1 MLVGLLRLR
10 KNRTTAVAMRI
21 HSTGELLNRIHQVS
35 ANPTVPQAPFRYTAR
50 NAINAY
56 ALRNE
61 SFSIA
66 PGHTISTVTRKRSM
80 ERAMN
85 EKSALS
91 RWRSAKQQTASV
103 KIRTKA
109 TSKTQNASAAATTAP
124 NQYFR

>member
-10 KNRTTAVAMRI
+10 KNRTKAAAMRI
-21 HSTGELLNRIHQVS
+21 HSTGEFLNRIHHVS
-35 ANPTVPQAPFRYTAR
+35 AKPTAPQAPFRYTAR
-50 NAINAY
+50 YAINAY

-61 SFSIA
+61 SFRIA
-66 PGHTISTVTRKRSM
+66 PGHTISTVIRNRRM

-91 RWRSAKQQTASV
+91 RRRSAKQHTARV

-109 TSKTQNASAAATTAP
+109 TS
-124 NQYFR
+124 